1 MNRLLSNTISRLTIH
16 FYSILFNSYSP
27 HTSVLAIK
35 LRQKIANAAKSK
47 TIVKGMKKSIILF
60 NQGKIKKVDEW
71 RIA

>member
-1 MNRLLSNTISRLTIH
+1 
-16 FYSILFNSYSP
+16 
-27 HTSVLAIK
+27 VLAIK